1 MKTVT
6 VLIPCLN
13 EAEGLEAFH
22 TSLTDTIAQLRD
34 RYHFE
39 IIYIDDGSTDGTASL
54 VEGWRVKNKEVN
66 LLRLSRNF
74 GKELAMLAGM
84 DFATG
89 DCLITL
95 DADLQHPP
103 ALIKEMLAK
112 WDEGYHDVYG
122 RRVAQHRPPFQKILS
137 RLYRRML
144 RRLDADVDADADRY
158 GDFRLLDRRCVDAL
172 RSIRE
177 SQRYTKGLYS
187 WIGFNKTA
195 VDFVVAQRR
204 SGHSK
209 WGWRKLSRL
218 AVDGITS
225 RSLVPLRAASILGII
240 VSAGAFLFLAYVV
253 IKALVYG
260 DPVAGYPS
268 LMAVMLFLGG
278 SILLALG
285 IMGEYVGRIFI
296 ETKHRP
302 PYLVESFN
310 SNPQPVTNRQP
321 AS

>member
-6 VLIPCLN
+6 VLVPCLN
-13 EAEGLEAFH
+13 EADGLGAFH
-22 TSLTDTIAQLRD
+22 TTLTEAISPLRH
-34 RYHFE
+34 RYRFE
-39 IIYIDDGSTDGTASL
+39 IIYVDDGSTDNTATL
-54 VEGWRVKNKEVN
+54 VERWRADNPEVN

-89 DCLITL
+89 DCLITM

-103 ALIKEMLAK
+103 ILIGAMLAK
-112 WDEGYHDVYG
+112 WEEGFADIYG
-122 RRVAQHRPPFQKILS
+122 RRVGQRRPLLQRVFSGI
-137 RLYRRML
+137 YRKLL
-144 RRLDADVDADADRY
+144 RRLDSHAAPDAGQC

-172 RSIRE
+172 RSMRE

-187 WIGFNKTA
+187 WIGFNKTG
-195 VDFVVAQRR
+195 VDFVVNRR
-204 SGHSK
+204 HSGRSK
-209 WGWRKLSRL
+209 WGLRKLGRL

-225 RSLVPLRAASILGII
+225 RSLVPLRVASILGMF
-240 VSAGAFLFLAYVV
+240 VSSGAFLFLIYVV

-285 IMGEYVGRIFI
+285 IIGEYVGRIFM

-310 SNPQPVTNRQP
+310 SQPIDHKAP

>member
-1 MKTVT
+1 MV
-6 VLIPCLN
+6 PCLN
-13 EAEGLEAFH
+13 EAEGLGAFH
-22 TSLTDTIAQLRD
+22 KALTDAIAPLRD
-34 RYHFE
+34 RYRFE
-39 IIYIDDGSTDGTASL
+39 IIYVDDGSTDGTAAL
-54 VEGWRVKNKEVN
+54 IEEWRAASQEVN

-84 DFATG
+84 DFSTG

-103 ALIKEMLAK
+103 HLIGAMLDK
-112 WDEGYHDVYG
+112 WEEGYHDVYG
-122 RRVAQHRPPFQKILS
+122 RRVGQHRPPVQNVFSKAYRKLLNRLS
-137 RLYRRML
+137 TQPVTE
-144 RRLDADVDADADRY
+144 DGQA

-172 RSIRE
+172 RSMRE

-187 WIGFNKTA
+187 WIGFNKTGI
-195 VDFVVAQRR
+195 DFVVDRRR

-209 WGWRKLSRL
+209 WSLRKLGRL
-218 AVDGITS
+218 AIDGITS
-225 RSLVPLRAASILGII
+225 RTLVPLRAASILGMI
-240 VSAGAFLFLAYVV
+240 VSMGAFLFLAYVV

-285 IMGEYVGRIFI
+285 IMGEYVGRIFM

-310 SNPQPVTNRQP
+310 NRP
-321 AS
+321 TTP

>member
-6 VLIPCLN
+6 VLVPCLN
-13 EAEGLEAFH
+13 EAEGLGAFH
-22 TSLTDTIAQLRD
+22 AALTDAISPLRN
-34 RYHFE
+34 RYRFE
-39 IIYIDDGSTDGTASL
+39 IIYVDDGSTDNTATL
-54 VEGWRVKNKEVN
+54 AEGWRAGNPEVN

-89 DCLITL
+89 DCLITM

-103 ALIKEMLAK
+103 KLIGAMLAK
-112 WDEGYHDVYG
+112 WEEGFHDVYG
-122 RRVAQHRPPFQKILS
+122 RRVGQHRP
-137 RLYRRML
+137 RLQRFFSGIYRNML
-144 RRLDADVDADADRY
+144 RKIDSHAATDTGQC

-172 RSIRE
+172 RSMRE

-187 WIGFNKTA
+187 WIGFNKTG
-195 VDFVVAQRR
+195 VDFVVERR
-204 SGHSK
+204 HSGRSK
-209 WGWRKLSRL
+209 WSLRKLSRL

-225 RSLVPLRAASILGII
+225 RSLVPLRVASILGMF
-240 VSAGAFLFLAYVV
+240 VSSGAFLLLIYVV
-253 IKALVYG
+253 IKALAYG

-285 IMGEYVGRIFI
+285 IMGEYVGRIFM

-310 SNPQPVTNRQP
+310 SQPIDNETP

>member
-6 VLIPCLN
+6 VLVPCLN
-13 EAEGLEAFH
+13 EAEGLGAFH
-22 TSLTDTIAQLRD
+22 AALTEAISPLRH
-34 RYHFE
+34 RYRFE
-39 IIYIDDGSTDGTASL
+39 IIYVDDGSADHTSTL
-54 VEGWRVKNKEVN
+54 VECWRAENPEVN

-89 DCLITL
+89 DCLITI

-103 ALIKEMLAK
+103 ALIGAMLAK
-112 WDEGYHDVYG
+112 WEEGYDDVYG
-122 RRVAQHRPPFQKILS
+122 RRVGQHRPRLQTVLS
-137 RLYRRML
+137 NIYRDLLHKMETP
-144 RRLDADVDADADRY
+144 AGTNAGQC

-172 RSIRE
+172 RSMRE

-187 WIGFNKTA
+187 WIGFNKTG
-195 VDFVVAQRR
+195 VDFVVEQRH
-204 SGHSK
+204 SGRSK
-209 WGWRKLSRL
+209 WGLRKLSRL

-225 RSLVPLRAASILGII
+225 RSLVPLRVASILGII
-240 VSAGAFLFLAYVV
+240 VSVGAFLFLIYVV

-268 LMAVMLFLGG
+268 LMAVLLFLGG

-285 IMGEYVGRIFI
+285 IMGEYVGRIFM

-310 SNPQPVTNRQP
+310 SRPQSVNSQTP